1 MRQLL
6 LAAVAMIALTT
17 ASNACSP
24 ALHCI
29 LKYGVT
35 KQDCRYLAKQGPL
48 RQQVESKMAYEEDDK
63 GNLKPADLDE
73 YDNIPKVQAAC
84 KKLGI
89 NLKS

>member
-1 MRQLL
+1 MKKLL
-6 LAAVAMIALTT
+6 LAAAAVIALTT

-35 KQDCRYLAKQGPL
+35 KQDCRYLVKQGSL
-48 RQQVESKMAYEEDDK
+48 RQQVESNMTYEEDNK
-63 GNLKPADLDE
+63 GDLKPADLDE
-73 YDNIPKVQAAC
+73 YSNIPKVQAAC